1 MSSIP
6 DALVALDAA
15 VQAVGGLDWEAVAV
29 RERLGALDRLET
41 MRRRA
46 GAAALDLLGSIER
59 SRDPALGGATAKVVA
74 DVLRITPTEAR
85 RRIRDA
91 GQLHHRTSLTG
102 QTLPPL
108 LPATAKAW
116 DAGLLDIDHLRTI
129 QNFIRDLP
137 EDIHPAQVEKA
148 EAFLAQKATELR
160 PDQLEKVADR
170 LTTTLNPDG
179 TFSEDYRA
187 AQRGFQWCGRQ
198 RADGM
203 SIARL
208 VATPELRAMLEAWLA
223 AFAAPGMCNPDD
235 QSPTVTGEPIQTAQD
250 NDTRTHPQRQHD
262 ALAALVRGQ
271 LGDPT
276 LGQHNGLPVT
286 VIVSTTLEQLQSGAG
301 QAVTAGG
308 SLLPIPDLIR
318 MASHSWHYLCVFDN
332 HTERALY
339 LGRSKRI
346 ATADQR
352 IVLHSKDRGCTAP
365 GCDIPGYLCQTHHV
379 EEWADG
385 GTTDID
391 RLTFAC
397 GAHHRLITPGG
408 WTTRKRRDG
417 TTEWRPPPQIPL
429 PGGINDYHHP
439 ERLLPED

>member
-1 MSSIP
+1 MSSIV
-6 DALVALDAA
+6 DALAALDAA
-15 VQAVGGLDWEAVAV
+15 VQAVGGLGWEAVAV
-29 RERLGALDRLET
+29 RERLEALDRLET

-59 SRDPALGGATAKVVA
+59 SKDPALGGATAKVVA

-91 GQLHHRTSLTG
+91 GQLHHRSSLTG

-235 QSPTVTGEPIQTAQD
+235 QSPTVTGEPIQTAKN

-318 MASHSWHYLCVFDN
+318 MASHAWHYLCVFDN

-429 PGGINDYHHP
+429 PGGTNDYHHP